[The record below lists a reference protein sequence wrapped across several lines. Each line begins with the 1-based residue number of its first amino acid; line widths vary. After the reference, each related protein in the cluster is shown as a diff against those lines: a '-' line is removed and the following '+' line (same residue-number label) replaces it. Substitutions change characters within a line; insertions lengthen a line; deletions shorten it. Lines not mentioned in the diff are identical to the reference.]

1 MIKPRAN
8 KDVKE
13 LREWAAT
20 RCLSATQAPNI
31 PRPTQLS
38 GTAPLSTPR
47 GSLDSSPPSPRHDQG
62 ALCPISRPTPPP

>member
-38 GTAPLSTPR
+38 GTAPTAATHR
-47 GSLDSSPPSPRHDQG
+47 GLDS
-62 ALCPISRPTPPP
+62 

>member
-13 LREWAAT
+13 LREWAAI
-20 RCLSATQAPNI
+20 RCLSAKQAPNI
-31 PRPTQLS
+31 PRPTQLN

-47 GSLDSSPPSPRHDQG
+47 GNLDS
-62 ALCPISRPTPPP
+62 